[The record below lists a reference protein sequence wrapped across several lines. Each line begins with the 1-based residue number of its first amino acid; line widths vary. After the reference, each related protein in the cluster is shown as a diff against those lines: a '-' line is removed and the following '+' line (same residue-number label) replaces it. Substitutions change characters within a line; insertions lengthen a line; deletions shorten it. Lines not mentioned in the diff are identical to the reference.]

1 MRDRFIKN
9 KRPLNPTHISFK
21 KEKQLEIRTTR
32 RAIMMSQFD
41 DDEERETLQKRQ
53 KRQEDTAMK
62 GSINPQ

>member
-1 MRDRFIKN
+1 M
-9 KRPLNPTHISFK
+9 NPTHISFK